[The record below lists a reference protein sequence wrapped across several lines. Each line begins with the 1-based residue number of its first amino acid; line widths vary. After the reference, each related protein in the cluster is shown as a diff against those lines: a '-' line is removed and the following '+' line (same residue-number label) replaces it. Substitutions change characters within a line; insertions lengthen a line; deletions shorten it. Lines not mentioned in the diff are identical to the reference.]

1 MRFGIWMRE
10 KNQKAHVIC
19 LLVYVSNKF
28 NYCQFINFFIF
39 LFIFSWFERLQDLI
53 SGCLVK
59 MVKLRNVWVWRS
71 SCNHRQFSS
80 LFQIAMNRYDKYIL
94 NISHSLVILSISRQY
109 SRIYQSHKQ
118 RRNCDRGSIS
128 YSEPEKITTWPR
140 WRRFSSLP

>member
-39 LFIFSWFERLQDLI
+39 LFIFSWFKRLQDLV
-53 SGCLVK
+53 SGCHVK
-59 MVKLRNVWVWRS
+59 MVKLRNETCESGGVRVTTDNS
-71 SCNHRQFSS
+71 H

-140 WRRFSSLP
+140 